1 VTPLLNA
8 ENVTGSRTLL
18 FLTPL
23 QRLIHQNAE
32 MSDIAY
38 FAALIQN
45 RQNGEAEKN
54 KEEEE
59 EEFEWCVD
67 VTAHS

>member
-1 VTPLLNA
+1 
-8 ENVTGSRTLL
+8 
-18 FLTPL
+18 
-23 QRLIHQNAE
+23 

-45 RQNGEAEKN
+45 RQNGEAEEK
-54 KEEEE
+54 KEEE